1 MIIDLNKY
9 KRLLVFGSSDTL
21 GRGLPDC
28 SDRIPVNGIVKPS
41 VYSWPILLGN
51 KLSINTENHATWG
64 ASNKEIMLSILS
76 SDIQKDDFVIVC
88 WTHVNRTCL
97 FDVNKLI
104 KIFPKTP
111 TYEVHEAE
119 YFYRLY
125 DIKNLIH
132 NTLLEISHANLFLL
146 SKQCGVYNFY
156 TDHNIDS
163 LKNPYPVSAQI
174 SHLNLSDM
182 TVDIAP
188 DKMHM
193 GLKSHEN
200 VANHIYELLN
210 A

>member
-1 MIIDLNKY
+1 MNNIDLTKY

-28 SDRIPVNGIVKPS
+28 SDRIPPNGIVTPS

-51 KLSINTENHATWG
+51 KLSINTENRATWG

-76 SDIQKDDFVIVC
+76 SDIQKDDFIIVC
-88 WTHVNRTCL
+88 WTHVDRTCL

-104 KIFPKTP
+104 KILPKTP
-111 TYEVHEAE
+111 LYEAE
-119 YFYRLY
+119 CFYRLY

-146 SKQCGVYNFY
+146 NKHCEVYNFY

-163 LKNPYPVSAQI
+163 LKNPYPVPAQI

-182 TVDIAP
+182 TVDIAS